1 MIKKLFAVVLL
12 AGALVSC
19 GGKKAAYNY
28 SQDIVAK
35 ERSLEPQ
42 ITLTESQVEK
52 YASAQQFDSMAA
64 VSERMEKLVQ
74 KKIDEIEAMK
84 MPKAKEVDNF
94 RAAIMRY
101 FKYIKSIY
109 TGYKD
114 VAKAETPEER
124 QKLAQELVE
133 LANKKNEEIREMQE
147 VQRKY
152 AKANGFRVEN

>member
-1 MIKKLFAVVLL
+1 MIKKLFAVLL
-12 AGALVSC
+12 VAGLLVAC

-28 SQDIVAK
+28 SQDIVSK

-42 ITLTESQVEK
+42 ITLTETQVER
-52 YASAQQFDSMAA
+52 YAGAQQFDSMAA
-64 VSERMEKLVQ
+64 VSERMESLVQ

-84 MPKAKEVDNF
+84 VPKAKEVDNF

-109 TGYKD
+109 TGYKN
-114 VAKAETPEER
+114 VAKADSPEER
-124 QKLAQELVE
+124 QKLAQELVD